1 VAAVDLDGDG
11 DLDVLTHDDT
21 LDDAVVKPHHGIQWL
36 ENRGTFP
43 FVEHTLAKCLA
54 SAGPQAVDLDGDFD
68 IVACAL
74 LASGADIDES
84 TLPALIWLEQ
94 TKPGVFERHTL
105 EKGATRHASLDGDVG
120 TSWVRSCSSPGRR
133 RPRTGVEVWENQ
145 RVH

>member
-36 ENRGTFP
+36 ENRGGFP
-43 FVEHTLAKCLA
+43 FVEHTLARCLA

-74 LASGADIDES
+74 LARGADIDES

-94 TKPGVFERHTL
+94 TKPGVFERHSL
-105 EKGATRHASLDGDVG
+105 EKGATRHASLDGDVDIVVG
-120 TSWVRSCSSPGRR
+120 TFMLVPGA
-133 RPRTGVEVWENQ
+133 PPSTNWVEVWENQ